1 MTKIQVHFD
10 LARPLDETLMEN
22 IAKAN
27 AVYGIERITVAP
39 SLTALTVEYDAT
51 RMNPREVAS
60 VLLKAGLPVHVHAV

>member
-27 AVYGIERITVAP
+27 AVYGIERIAVAP

-51 RMNPREVAS
+51 RMNPGEVES
-60 VLLKAGLPVHVHAV
+60 VLLRAGLPIQANSV